1 MVSGL
6 RGSRF
11 PPALV
16 VSALPPAGGGTPSC
30 VVPYR
35 GGGVGWGAQPPPPTL
50 SYPPSAPSPA
60 PPLVWGL
67 GLWRRRVVPAVA
79 PVGEGAAQSP
89 GESVVGVRIRDA
101 EHRSPFQEGRPRR
114 LPVRPRRPDH

>member
-16 VSALPPAGGGTPSC
+16 VSALPHASCRTVGGAWVGGPA
-30 VVPYR
+30 
-35 GGGVGWGAQPPPPTL
+35 PPPTL
-50 SYPPSAPSPA
+50 SYPPSGPSPA
-60 PPLVWGL
+60 LPLVWGL
-67 GLWRRRVVPAVA
+67 GLRRRRVVPAVA

-89 GESVVGVRIRDA
+89 GEPVVGVRIRDA
-101 EHRSPFQEGRPRR
+101 EHRSPFQEGRLRR
-114 LPVRPRRPDH
+114 LPVGPRRPDH